1 MKSWTIGIAGLTA
14 LALLIA
20 GTYGSLGISL
30 TAVIGLCAAFG
41 FGWPH
46 YLRVPAKKTLAVIIA
61 LSGSGGAVS
70 AAFST
75 GPGYLMW
82 LPVSTAAGIGG
93 VFVVQL
99 VRGTGQSHRLEST
112 LGASAGVLVSTL
124 AGGWIAAERFNG
136 HTAMMLITG
145 LSAAVALLVGL
156 IRWPDRVIAP
166 LAVGLAALTGPMA
179 ALLFSDVRIVP
190 AAIIGAVV
198 AAVLMSFR
206 HLAGLAGPHRTQP
219 GAIAMGLA
227 PIAALGTLIYFI
239 DRLLIT

>member
-1 MKSWTIGIAGLTA
+1 VKSWTIGIAGLTA
-14 LALLIA
+14 LAVLIA
-20 GTYGSLGISL
+20 SSYGPLGISL
-30 TAVIGLCAAFG
+30 AAVIVLCVAFG

-46 YLRVPAKKTLAVIIA
+46 YLGIPAKKTLAVIIA
-61 LSGSGGAVS
+61 LAGAGGAVS

-82 LPVSTAAGIGG
+82 LPVFTAAGVGG
-93 VFVVQL
+93 VFAVQL
-99 VRGTGQSHRLEST
+99 IRGTGQSHRLEST
-112 LGASAGVLVSTL
+112 LGASAGVLVATL
-124 AGGWIAAERFNG
+124 AGGWIAAQRYNG

-145 LSAAVALLVGL
+145 LSAAVALLIGL
-156 IRWPDRVIAP
+156 IRWPGRVIAP

-179 ALLFSDVRIVP
+179 ALLFSDLHILP

-206 HLAGLAGPHRTQP
+206 HLAALAGARRSHL
-219 GAIAMGLA
+219 GAAAMGMA

-239 DRLLIT
+239 DRLLVT